1 MVAFIKRRKD
11 FKTYASAEV
20 VSYDMPLASIADDV
34 GTIVLY
40 NATITRGSEGDF
52 LIMDGHIWVID
63 QVTPDEMQTTITV
76 ADIAS
81 AFERPLPFDTDG
93 STIGEFLSRQLINHY
108 RDIRDSA
115 YRMPYLAITNL
126 DNTEYLGPTVTDG
139 LFNLRTYMRK
149 VNRLRN
155 VQVRFTVY
163 QDKLNILIAP
173 RQRPS
178 HNIIFDDGTSQLIS
192 RSYSRSSIAK
202 VTAYQ
207 NGTGHTFYL
216 SADGKVTQNEP
227 LFRADGKWEV
237 LALDE
242 TEDLSEKVQ
251 DIFSQNANSHKIEWQ
266 STKPYELYDTVV
278 LRLDGGLMSSYVS
291 YIGISSADH
300 RYYYKSG
307 ELATTL
313 TERLKGA
320 II

>member
-20 VSYDMPLASIADDV
+20 VSYDVPLASITDDV
-34 GTIVLY
+34 GTIILY
-40 NATITRGSEGDF
+40 NSTVTRGSEGDF

-81 AFERPLPFDTDG
+81 AFDRPLPFTTEEA
-93 STIGEFLSRQLINHY
+93 TIGSFLEQQLVDHY
-108 RDIRDSA
+108 RDVSDLS
-115 YRMPYLAITNL
+115 YQMPYLQITNL
-126 DNTEYLGPTVTDG
+126 DNTVYLGPTVTDG

-149 VNRLRN
+149 VNRLRD
-155 VQVRFTVY
+155 VQVLFSVSGN
-163 QDKLNILIAP
+163 KLNILIQP

-207 NGTGHTFYL
+207 LGVGHTYYL
-216 SADGKVTQNEP
+216 SADGDVCEEEP
-227 LFRADGKWEV
+227 VFRAEGKWEV

-242 TEDLSEKVQ
+242 TEDLEEKVQ
-251 DIFSQNANSHKIEWQ
+251 DIFSQNSNSHKIEWR
-266 STKPYELYDTVV
+266 STKAYDLYDTVV

-320 II
+320 NV

>member
-81 AFERPLPFDTDG
+81 AFERPLPFDTNG
-93 STIGEFLSRQLINHY
+93 NTIGEFLSRQLINHY

-115 YRMPYLAITNL
+115 YRMPYLAIMNL

-251 DIFSQNANSHKIEWQ
+251 DIFSQNANSHKIEWR

-320 II
+320 KI

>member
-11 FKTYASAEV
+11 FKTYTSAEV
-20 VSYDMPLASIADDV
+20 VSYDVPLASIEDDV
-34 GTIVLY
+34 GTIILY
-40 NATITRGSEGDF
+40 NSTVTRGSEGDF

-81 AFERPLPFDTDG
+81 AFDRPIPFIAEG
-93 STIGEFLSRQLINHY
+93 NSIGEFLAQQLINHY
-108 RDIRDSA
+108 RDVSDLA

-126 DNTEYLGPTVTDG
+126 DKTEYLGPTVTAG

-155 VQVRFTVY
+155 VQVRFSVS
-163 QDKLNILIAP
+163 QDQLIIHIEP

-178 HNIIFDDGTSQLIS
+178 HNIIFEDGTSQLIS

-207 NGTGHTFYL
+207 FGVGHTYYL
-216 SADGKVTQNEP
+216 SADGKVTTQEP
-227 LFRADGKWEV
+227 VFRAEGKWEV

-242 TEDLSEKVQ
+242 TEELEEKVQ
-251 DIFSQNANSHKIEWQ
+251 DIFSQNSNSHKIEWR
-266 STKPYELYDTVV
+266 STKPYDLYDTVV

-291 YIGISSADH
+291 YIGISSADA
-300 RYYYKSG
+300 RFYYKSG

-313 TERLKGA
+313 TERLKGGKT
-320 II
+320 

>member
-20 VSYDMPLASIADDV
+20 VSYDVPLASIEDDV
-34 GTIVLY
+34 GTIILY
-40 NATITRGSEGDF
+40 NSMVTRGSEGDF

-81 AFERPLPFDTDG
+81 AFDRPLPFTTEEA
-93 STIGEFLSRQLINHY
+93 TIGGFLEQQLIDHY
-108 RDIRDSA
+108 RDVSDLS
-115 YRMPYLAITNL
+115 YQMPYLVITNL
-126 DNTEYLGPTVTDG
+126 DKTEYLGPTVTDG

-155 VQVRFTVY
+155 VQVHFSVS
-163 QDKLNILIAP
+163 QDKLIILIEP

-207 NGTGHTFYL
+207 LGVGHTYYL
-216 SADGKVTQNEP
+216 SADGDVTQEEP
-227 LFRADGKWEV
+227 VFRAEGKWEV

-242 TEDLSEKVQ
+242 TEDLEEKVQ
-251 DIFSQNANSHKIEWQ
+251 DIFSQNSNSHKIEWR
-266 STKPYELYDTVV
+266 STKAYELYDTVV

-300 RYYYKSG
+300 RNYYKSG

-320 II
+320 KI

>member
-20 VSYDMPLASIADDV
+20 VSYDVPLASIEDDV
-34 GTIVLY
+34 GTIILY
-40 NATITRGSEGDF
+40 NSTVTRGSEGDF

-76 ADIAS
+76 GDIAS
-81 AFERPLPFDTDG
+81 AFDRPLPFSSDG
-93 STIGEFLSRQLINHY
+93 NTIGDFLAQQLIAHY
-108 RDIRDSA
+108 RDIADLA
-115 YRMPYLAITNL
+115 YRMPYLTITNL
-126 DNTEYLGPTVTDG
+126 DKTEYLGPTVTDG

-155 VQVRFTVY
+155 VQVRFSVS
-163 QDKLNILIAP
+163 QDKLIIHIEP

-178 HNIIFDDGTSQLIS
+178 HNIIFEDGTSQLLS

-202 VTAYQ
+202 VTAYHQ
-207 NGTGHTFYL
+207 GIGYTYYLDANGSVRDT
-216 SADGKVTQNEP
+216 EP
-227 LFRADGKWEV
+227 VHRAEGKWEV
-237 LALDE
+237 LALE
-242 TEDLSEKVQ
+242 EHEIVEERVQ
-251 DIFSQNANSHKIEWQ
+251 DIFSQNSNSHKIEWRSGKQ
-266 STKPYELYDTVV
+266 YELYDTVV

-291 YIGISSADH
+291 YIGISSSDN

-320 II
+320 NI

>member
-11 FKTYASAEV
+11 FKTYASSEV
-20 VSYDMPLASIADDV
+20 VSYDVPLASIEDDV
-34 GTIVLY
+34 GTIILY
-40 NATITRGSEGDF
+40 NSTVTRGSEGDF
-52 LIMDGHIWVID
+52 LIMGGHIWVID

-81 AFERPLPFDTDG
+81 AFDRPLPFVADG
-93 STIGEFLSRQLINHY
+93 ATIGDYLAQQLVDHY
-108 RDIRDSA
+108 RDISDHS
-115 YRMPYLAITNL
+115 YRMHYLTITNL
-126 DNTEYLGPTVTDG
+126 DKTEYLGPTVTDG

-149 VNRLRN
+149 VNRLRD
-155 VQVRFTVY
+155 VQVLFSVS
-163 QDKLNILIAP
+163 QNKLNILIQP

-178 HNIIFDDGTSQLIS
+178 HNIIFEDGTSQLLS

-207 NGTGHTFYL
+207 FGVGHTYYL
-216 SADGKVTQNEP
+216 SADGKVSTQEP
-227 LFRADGKWEV
+227 VFRAEGKWEV
-237 LALDE
+237 LALEE
-242 TEDLSEKVQ
+242 TEDLEEKVL
-251 DIFSQNANSHKIEWQ
+251 DIFSQNSNSHKIEWR

-291 YIGISSADH
+291 YIGISSADA
-300 RYYYKSG
+300 RFYYKSG

-320 II
+320 KV